1 MHEPGGVLGS
11 FVLHL
16 NFKSIRHALRVLASS
31 FQAAAFLNGIV
42 KLFFSRPSLRTTN
55 GPHSQ
60 PHMFTRKHGRAAL
73 LRNPDDRTC
82 PHDVGKG

>member
-16 NFKSIRHALRVLASS
+16 NFKSIRHALQILASR

-42 KLFFSRPSLRTTN
+42 KLFFCRPSLRTTN

-60 PHMFTRKHGRAAL
+60 SHMFTRKHGRAAL